1 MLYLSSN
8 SLSSIFHGSIF
19 SKFLRIARCK
29 LNLTNLV
36 LKVPQLYTRMINQGG
51 NKASIL
57 RQIKKHSKILR
68 NIFQVPRIVRHIV
81 IQYKYCIVRHVWRN
95 QRNNYV
101 LTSKFQLGWQKLRI
115 FVYVCMCVCVYMH
128 MCI

>member
-1 MLYLSSN
+1 MTKETIFLSLLYACF
-8 SLSSIFHGSIF
+8 IYRATVYHQYFMVQY
-19 SKFLRIARCK
+19 CK

-68 NIFQVPRIVRHIV
+68 NIFQVPSIVRHIV

-101 LTSKFQLGWQKLRI
+101 LTSKFQLG
-115 FVYVCMCVCVYMH
+115 
-128 MCI
+128 